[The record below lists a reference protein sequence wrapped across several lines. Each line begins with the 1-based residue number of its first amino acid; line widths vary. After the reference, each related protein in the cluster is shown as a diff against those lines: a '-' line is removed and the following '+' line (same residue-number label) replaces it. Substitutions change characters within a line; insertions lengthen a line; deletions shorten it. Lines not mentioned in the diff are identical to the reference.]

1 MAKKKKKKEVKKG
14 FEHSA
19 ELYGILFVLMA
30 ILGVGKYGPVGRVI
44 ASFSLFLVGSLYIP
58 LLVALFVIGGYLIV
72 KRSWPDFFTTK
83 LIGTYIAVLGC
94 LILMHKEF
102 VVQNDGNMI
111 TIFKETINQLV
122 AAFNSIMNSGSL
134 SDVFAVGGG
143 IIGGVFAILFNK
155 LFSIVGM

>member
-58 LLVALFVIGGYLIV
+58 LLVALFVICGNLIV
-72 KRSWPDFFTTK
+72 
-83 LIGTYIAVLGC
+83 
-94 LILMHKEF
+94 
-102 VVQNDGNMI
+102 
-111 TIFKETINQLV
+111 
-122 AAFNSIMNSGSL
+122 
-134 SDVFAVGGG
+134 
-143 IIGGVFAILFNK
+143 
-155 LFSIVGM
+155 

>member
-1 MAKKKKKKEVKKG
+1 
-14 FEHSA
+14 
-19 ELYGILFVLMA
+19 
-30 ILGVGKYGPVGRVI
+30 
-44 ASFSLFLVGSLYIP
+44 
-58 LLVALFVIGGYLIV
+58 
-72 KRSWPDFFTTK
+72 
-83 LIGTYIAVLGC
+83 
-94 LILMHKEF
+94 MHKEF

-155 LFSIVGM
+155 LFSIVGMEIVAFVMVALGILLFTSFSILDVIQEKYQEGKEKHREKKEMRKQAKKEGQENVSEKSSVIISDGEE